1 MARRENET
9 DDDHPSSPR
18 KNRPL
23 ALWQKRGGGLPMRER
38 RGHDHWTAW
47 SIGAPK
53 AEAVTEKIKPSPIC
67 TNLHQAPK
75 AAESP

>member
-1 MARRENET
+1 
-9 DDDHPSSPR
+9 
-18 KNRPL
+18 
-23 ALWQKRGGGLPMRER
+23 MRER